1 MNREGMNQTINEQLS
16 ALMDGELERDQTR
29 FLLKRMAAESELP
42 QRWARYHVVRQT
54 LRRQELQPM
63 SVDFA
68 ERVMAKIEI
77 EPAVHARTQPAWL
90 RWGAGGAIA
99 ASVAVAAL
107 MLTQPRTAE
116 PDRPALA
123 SRSPAPTSP
132 QLAAAPVATA
142 PASVTTASPAN
153 DFRPPLLAPNVPIE
167 TAPVSFGSDVAQPI
181 ATDPRTQSY
190 LIRHYQTIGGVGQS
204 GAVPYVLLVA
214 PQREAQVGQVPQNR

>member
-54 LRRQELQPM
+54 LRRQELQPL

-68 ERVMAKIEI
+68 ELVMAKIDV
-77 EPAVHARTQPAWL
+77 EPAVHARTQPVWL
-90 RWGAGGAIA
+90 RWGTGGAIA

-107 MLTQPRTAE
+107 MLAQPRTAE

-123 SRSPAPTSP
+123 RAPVSPSP
-132 QLAAAPVATA
+132 QLAVAPVAAAPVSATTA
-142 PASVTTASPAN
+142 PPVS
-153 DFRPPLLAPNVPIE
+153 DFRPPLLAPNAPIE
-167 TAPVSFGSDVAQPI
+167 TAPVGFGSDLTQPI
-181 ATDPRTQSY
+181 AIDPRTQSY

-214 PQREAQVGQVPQNR
+214 PQREASAGQVPQNR